1 MKKNLIL
8 FPALVLTAFLC
19 FITAACSSG
28 YEEKGEVSFTFTEPM
43 LRQISRSARAGDTGY
58 SNLYP
63 GFDFSGS
70 AGNPFTNDNIQMSY
84 AGISE
89 DVEDTFILLVY
100 KDGNFSVYSNELMS
114 KASENN
120 PFMQGGDDDENDSS
134 GLPSYFYD
142 PAYQEFLKNRY
153 SIFDDALVSKGTW
166 TQSGD
171 NITITETHYRDAS
184 REELMPVDK
193 ASPVTISLSASTFTI
208 DSKAGYKIQFYKT
221 SANNPDG
228 NIPDLDDDSDDEN
241 EDDLPDYP
249 SELPDNKGEND
260 SEADDLEDIKIK
272 VELKVD
278 GKSYYKEINEK
289 GRISPDWKTT
299 VEFKSLK
306 TGASAQILADVYI
319 SDKVNNE
326 VHIEGKSDSFVI
338 SQGKNNVSVV
348 MKYKI
353 LPHDGHDNPD
363 DKPHNPDKPEV
374 VETKTLYSAT
384 GVVPESYKEARQIFN
399 GLLYFYV
406 YDDYTYEIVGDTYDQ
421 NIQPLG
427 QKLFAKGSWEYTDDD
442 KDGLT
447 LTETDYFDFEK
458 NKIIT
463 GADGLLSVDLTKLAF
478 YYNGWSAV
486 EIYFKTSDYIDPD
499 SQNEE
504 ELVSPGGTITAVYD
518 GIDEKEKK
526 SYKLLFFNN
535 TEYAI
540 YKVVIDDS
548 GITQTQGAPICFGTC
563 SFSEAEDKTFSIIY
577 QEKAYLANEQYKAS
591 KQYGDS
597 NSSSEIYI
605 SSESGL
611 SFVFYIN
618 ENENEHEKE
627 PDIELPASGTII
639 TDNRALLL
647 NISYNASNLYLNQGQ
662 FTFTAKYADG
672 SALSEKDTEDLFWDI
687 EMLHKGKNINQID
700 DNAGPYYEVSGNQLS
715 LYKHIPLPSEGE
727 YQIYVTA
734 QLPVSENIV
743 APVTSSQTFNVY
755 VPDRHI
761 YDISDKYKDIRYA
774 QSLHNVVITGDVTED
789 DWDWELTDESSDYIL
804 QNIFANHKNTLESLT
819 FNGSFAGK
827 DYTQASESPLY
838 NQTSGIKFGRRV
850 SLIFNGTAKIG
861 DFLFYGASNIET
873 ITFTTAESTI
883 GNESFR
889 DISSISNI
897 DLTGVTTIGEYAFNG
912 CSSLKNLYIP
922 ESVTDINNAAFCGC
936 SLTSVE
942 FEVTDGWY
950 QTYNSDTNP
959 YNNVSDPSAVAAYL
973 KEDSNVKLFRY

>member
-1 MKKNLIL
+1 MKKNLFL

-43 LRQISRSARAGDTGY
+43 LRQISRSARAGDTDY

-70 AGNPFTNDNIQMSY
+70 AGNLFTNDNILMSY
-84 AGISE
+84 AGTSE

-142 PAYQEFLKNRY
+142 PAYQEFSKNPY

-221 SANNPDG
+221 SANSPDG

-241 EDDLPDYP
+241 EDDLPDHP

-260 SEADDLEDIKIK
+260 SETDDLEDIKIK

-299 VEFKSLK
+299 VEFKNIK
-306 TGASAQILADVYI
+306 AGATAQVLADVYI
-319 SDKVNNE
+319 SDE

-427 QKLFAKGSWEYTDDD
+427 QKLFAKGSWKYTDDD

-447 LTETDYFDFEK
+447 LTETNYFDFEK
-458 NKIIT
+458 NTIIN
-463 GADGLLSVDLTKLAF
+463 GADGLLYVDLTKLAF

-526 SYKLLFFNN
+526 SYKLLIFNN

-540 YKVVIDDS
+540 YKVVIGDS

-627 PDIELPASGTII
+627 PDIELPGSGSFTS
-639 TDNRALLL
+639 DNRAVLISL
-647 NISYNASNLYLNQGQ
+647 NYNSEALYLNQGE
-662 FTFTAKYADG
+662 FTFSAKYADG
-672 SALSEKDTEDLFWDI
+672 SALSEKDAEDIVWDAD
-687 EMLHKGKNINQID
+687 LLYRGKNINQIG
-700 DNAGPYYEVSGNQLS
+700 NEGPYYEVSGNKL
-715 LYKHIPLPSEGE
+715 LLEKHIPLPSEGQ

-734 QLPVSENIV
+734 QLPVNENIV

-789 DWDWELTDESSDYIL
+789 DWNWELTDESSNHIL
-804 QNIFANHKNTLESLT
+804 QNIFANHRNTLESLT
-819 FNGSFAGK
+819 FNGSFVSP
-827 DYTQASESPLY
+827 DYTDASVSPLY
-838 NQTSGIKFGRRV
+838 NESSGIKFGRRV
-850 SLIFNGTAKIG
+850 ALIFNGTAKVG
-861 DFLFYGASNIET
+861 DYLFYNARNIKS
-873 ITFTTAESTI
+873 ITFTTDHSSI
-883 GNESFR
+883 GNECFR
-889 DISSISNI
+889 NVSTLSNL
-897 DLTGVTTIGEYAFNG
+897 DLTGVTTIGSYAFAVTG
-912 CSSLKNLYIP
+912 LKEITIP
-922 ESVTDINNAAFCGC
+922 ESVTLIDEGAFNDCDL
-936 SLTSVE
+936 SSAV
-942 FEVTDGWY
+942 FEITDGWKY
-950 QTYNSDTNP
+950 VMNDDP
-959 YNNVSDPSAVAAYL
+959 YPANVSSEYALSTLTDP
-973 KEDSNVKLFRY
+973 NTTKLFRE